1 MDRPSEVDSLVLG
14 GQLGS
19 SFGTDSLYPAA
30 FEINLCEKYSMRQ
43 SSPETVLAQF
53 RKRTL

>member
-19 SFGTDSLYPAA
+19 SFGTDSLYTDA
-30 FEINLCEKYSMRQ
+30 FEFNLRQKYCMSQ
-43 SSPETVLAQF
+43 SLPETVLAQF
-53 RKRTL
+53 CKRIV